1 MKIIFEPND
10 FVRLQDNSSLSDYP
24 NYVIKLIK
32 KLDKDNWQAKTW
44 LSAWDDE
51 LEPNEREII
60 KVSEKAFDIPLFY

>member
-1 MKIIFEPND
+1 MRIIFEPKD

-32 KLDKDNWQAKTW
+32 KLDKNTW
-44 LSAWDDE
+44 KAETWIGVWDDE
-51 LEPNEREII
+51 LEPDEREII